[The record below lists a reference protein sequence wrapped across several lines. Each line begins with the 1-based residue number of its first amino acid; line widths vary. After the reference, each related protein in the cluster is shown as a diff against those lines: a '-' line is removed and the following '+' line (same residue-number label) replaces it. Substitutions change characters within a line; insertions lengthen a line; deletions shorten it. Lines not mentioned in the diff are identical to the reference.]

1 MENLSTNKTADK
13 KAYMREYMRNRYNKN
28 KEDCRAYKNSVKCK
42 AVNNLPAEEL
52 KEYGKYLADIHK
64 LRKIKEKLPHE
75 ILIQIILEQDP
86 PTPQVPPSSPVYN

>member
-1 MENLSTNKTADK
+1 METLSTTTANKTADK
-13 KAYMREYMRNRYNKN
+13 KAYMREYMRTRYNKN

-64 LRKIKEKLPHE
+64 LRKIKEKLPLDLFLKISQE
-75 ILIQIILEQDP
+75 PETTI
-86 PTPQVPPSSPVYN
+86 